1 MRASAFR
8 AAAVACS
15 VAVMLTGC
23 SAVQS
28 LAPTLELTTATIPTT
43 SAATISA
50 EIGQPVQLGQPLAI
64 SADGGRLS
72 EVSVTGPKGPVE
84 GEMSADGSSWL
95 ARPNAL
101 QYSTSYQVR
110 ATAVDTR
117 GVPTET
123 VTSFRTIEPR
133 ELFTARVSPDNG
145 AVVGVGTP
153 ITVTFDE
160 SVRDRAA
167 VERALVVRTPTPL
180 EGAWSW
186 KSSTTVVF
194 RPAEYWPSNTPV
206 QVDLNLMGV
215 RAKRGVFGES
225 NISSSFTTGVS
236 MVTKVD
242 AIKHTATVYR
252 DGQRIRTI
260 PVTTGKPGFETRSG
274 ILIITTK
281 EPTRV
286 MDAATGGTD
295 RSDPEYY
302 RIQVRHAMRI
312 TSSGEFLHGA
322 PWSVGSQGRANVSHG
337 CVGMSSSN
345 AQWLFE
351 QSSLGDV
358 VEITG
363 TGVPQNLGNGV
374 TVWTEAWSQWLSNSA
389 TGAVW
394 TTGDPSLIAAAP
406 PAQPSPSAPETPTTD
421 SPTATA
427 SPTAAQPAD

>member
-1 MRASAFR
+1 MPASAIR
-8 AAAVACS
+8 AAVVAC
-15 VAVMLTGC
+15 VAAVLLSGC
-23 SAVQS
+23 SAVQG

-43 SAATISA
+43 SSATISA
-50 EIGQPVQLGQPLAI
+50 EIAEPVQLGQPLAI

-72 EVSVTGPKGPVE
+72 EVTVTGPKGPVE
-84 GEMSADGSSWL
+84 GEMSADGRSWL

-101 QYSTSYQVR
+101 QYSTSYRVR
-110 ATAVDTR
+110 ATAIDTR

-133 ELFTARVSPDNG
+133 ELFSARISPDNG

-153 ITVTFDE
+153 ITITFDE

-167 VERALVVRTPTPL
+167 IERALVVRTPTPL

-252 DGQRIRTI
+252 DGQKIRTI
-260 PVTTGKPGFETRSG
+260 PITTGKPGFETRSG

-295 RSDPEYY
+295 SSDPEYY
-302 RIQVRHAMRI
+302 RIEVHHAMRI

-363 TGVPQNLGNGV
+363 TGVPQNLGNGI

-389 TGAVW
+389 TGPVW
-394 TTGDPSLIAAAP
+394 TTADPELVAAAP
-406 PAQPSPSAPETPTTD
+406 SAAPSASASVSDDASAGPSAS
-421 SPTATA
+421 SP
-427 SPTAAQPAD
+427 AA

>member
-1 MRASAFR
+1 
-8 AAAVACS
+8 
-15 VAVMLTGC
+15 
-23 SAVQS
+23 VQG

-43 SAATISA
+43 SSATISA
-50 EIGQPVQLGQPLAI
+50 EISGPVQLGEPLSI
-64 SADGGRLS
+64 RADGGRLA
-72 EVSVTGPKGPVE
+72 EVTVTGPKGPVA
-84 GEMSADGSSWL
+84 GEMSPDGRSWL
-95 ARPNAL
+95 AGPNAL
-101 QYSTSYQVR
+101 AYSTSYQVR
-110 ATAVDTR
+110 ATAVDHR

-123 VTSFRTIEPR
+123 VTNFRTIEPR
-133 ELFTARVSPDNG
+133 ELFSARVSPQRG
-145 AVVGVGTP
+145 EVVGVGTP

-180 EGAWSW
+180 EGAWAW
-186 KSSTTVVF
+186 KSPTTVVF

-215 RAKRGVFGES
+215 RAKRGVFGKS
-225 NISSSFTTGVS
+225 DISTSFTTGVS

-242 AIKHTATVYR
+242 AVKHTATVYR
-252 DGQRIRTI
+252 DGQKIRTI

-274 ILIITTK
+274 VLIITTK

-295 RSDPEYY
+295 RGDPEYY
-302 RIQVRHAMRI
+302 RIEVHHAMRI

-337 CVGMSSSN
+337 CVGMSASN
-345 AQWLFE
+345 AQWLFDM
-351 QSSLGDV
+351 STLGDV

-374 TVWTEAWSQWLSNSA
+374 TVWTESWSQWLANSA
-389 TGAVW
+389 TGPVW
-394 TTGDPSLIAAAP
+394 TTADSELVAEAPSAEPSASASESNDASAGP
-406 PAQPSPSAPETPTTD
+406 SASSPSA
-421 SPTATA
+421 
-427 SPTAAQPAD
+427 

>member
-1 MRASAFR
+1 MHAPAIRLAALSCAV
-8 AAAVACS
+8 AAVLAGCGS
-15 VAVMLTGC
+15 LQGLTP
-23 SAVQS
+23 S
-28 LAPTLELTTATIPTT
+28 LELTTATMPTT

-50 EIGQPVQLGQPLAI
+50 EITAPVQVGQPLQI
-64 SADGGRLS
+64 TADGGRLA
-72 EVSVTGPKGPVE
+72 EVSITGPKGLVS
-84 GEMSADGSSWL
+84 GEFSDDGRTWVAQTDGL
-95 ARPNAL
+95 KYA
-101 QYSTSYQVR
+101 TEYQVR
-110 ATAVDTR
+110 ARAVDHR
-117 GVPTET
+117 GIPVEATS
-123 VTSFRTIEPR
+123 SFRTIEPR
-133 ELFTARVSPDNG
+133 ELFTGRVTPANG

-186 KSSTTVVF
+186 QSSTTVVF

-225 NISSSFTTGVS
+225 NLSTAFTTGVS

-242 AIKHTATVYR
+242 ALKHTATVYR

-260 PVTTGKPGFETRSG
+260 PVTTGKAGFETRSG
-274 ILIITTK
+274 ILVITTK
-281 EPTRV
+281 ELTRV

-295 RSDPEYY
+295 SSDPEYY

-337 CVGMSSSN
+337 CVGMSSAN
-345 AQWLFE
+345 AEWLFN

-363 TGVPQNLGNGV
+363 TSVPQNLGNGI
-374 TVWTEAWSQWLSNSA
+374 TVWTESWSQWLANSA
-389 TGAVW
+389 TGAQW
-394 TTGDPSLIAAAP
+394 TTADPALATSAAP
-406 PAQPSPSAPETPTTD
+406 EPAVASPIASASASPSASPSAP
-421 SPTATA
+421 
-427 SPTAAQPAD
+427 AA